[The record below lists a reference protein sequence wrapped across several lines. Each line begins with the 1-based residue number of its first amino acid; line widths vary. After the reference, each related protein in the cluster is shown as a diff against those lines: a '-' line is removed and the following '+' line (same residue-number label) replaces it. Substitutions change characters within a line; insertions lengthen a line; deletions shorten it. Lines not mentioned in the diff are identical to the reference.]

1 MGVAV
6 AAGTD
11 EWGSPAPTAPAPH
24 TGSLKCSLR
33 PATASPSFRISTM
46 WHDESMEERSASRDH
61 SLDAAT
67 VELGRRHIERIRAQL
82 NPLHQ
87 PDPTASTD
95 DPPVTAPSASVVE
108 HPESMSVERIT
119 AEMATAAERERLEA
133 RIVQLETEVRQ
144 LRNALATILD
154 AAATGI
160 AAPNPTNHSPLASAE
175 VRAPDN
181 SDQHVPADLP
191 SHRSGG

>member
-1 MGVAV
+1 
-6 AAGTD
+6 
-11 EWGSPAPTAPAPH
+11 
-24 TGSLKCSLR
+24 
-33 PATASPSFRISTM
+33 M
-46 WHDESMEERSASRDH
+46 WHDELMEERSPSRDH
-61 SLDAAT
+61 SLDPAT

-87 PDPTASTD
+87 PGPTTSTD
-95 DPPVTAPSASVVE
+95 NPLAPFVERSETMSAD
-108 HPESMSVERIT
+108 RIT
-119 AEMATAAERERLEA
+119 AEMATAAEREHLEA
-133 RIVQLETEVRQ
+133 RIVQLEIEVRQ

-160 AAPNPTNHSPLASAE
+160 AAPTPTNHSPLASAE

-181 SDQHVPADLP
+181 SDQQIPADLP